1 MRSVHVRCHVMSLLW
16 VIVML
21 TISGC
26 AVVFGGEALD
36 TLIRANDGYH
46 IDELFLAL
54 NLAGVLALGSSLLLV
69 ADFSNGAR
77 RPDCHQAKPH
87 WLQFHDALTSL
98 SIRQV
103 LHLFLMGIPL
113 TFSLGQDRLATFRLC
128 AASASKTGPPQRGTL
143 TA

>member
-1 MRSVHVRCHVMSLLW
+1 MQYVHVRCHVMFLLR

-21 TISGC
+21 AISGC
-26 AVVFGGEALD
+26 AVALGGEALN
-36 TLIRANDGYH
+36 TLIRVNGGSH
-46 IDELFLAL
+46 VDELLLTL

-69 ADFSNGAR
+69 ADFSNGTR

-87 WLQFHDALTSL
+87 WIQFHDALTSL

-103 LHLFLMGIPL
+103 LHLFLIGIAF
-113 TFSLGQDRLATFRLC
+113 TSSRGQDRLVAFRLC
-128 AASASKTGPPQRGTL
+128 AASASKTGPPLRGTL